1 MHCRRSLWVRCVRHA
16 HWPCETIVAEST
28 MSRIFAAIVSLIAA
42 GAAMWVQSLARD
54 MWQIRS
60 LPERVMEWSLLFI
73 PLDLFERGI
82 QQFGPN
88 AKELALVGNVLGM
101 AISLALIGY
110 VLLRRRASGGV
121 ILGVSV
127 TLWLLA

>member
-1 MHCRRSLWVRCVRHA
+1 
-16 HWPCETIVAEST
+16 

-82 QQFGPN
+82 QQFGPD

-110 VLLRRRASGGV
+110 VLLRTALLGRRDSRRFRGALAYGHARGHADHRWGSLWHGSLSVASAG
-121 ILGVSV
+121 
-127 TLWLLA
+127 